1 VVVSQPATPPTAAE
15 APSLSAERATE
26 LLQRY
31 KASLEARNLDQLKRI
46 WPSLTGQA
54 EAAVRDE
61 FQHAARI
68 TVEISDPRV
77 SATASTGRI
86 IFVRS
91 YSVVTV
97 DGQRLQSTSQ
107 ATMDVRR
114 SGDTWLV
121 ESIRFPPR

>member
-1 VVVSQPATPPTAAE
+1 VVVSQPATPPTAVE

-31 KASLEARNLDQLKRI
+31 KASLEARNLEQLKRI
-46 WPSLTGQA
+46 WPSLTGPA